1 MLRLV
6 CARLEK
12 GEHGVLYR
20 LIRCFACIDTKFR
33 AGKVESGVFF
43 KRRAET
49 LVIQRLV
56 GSLRTGKIAVFAT
69 KLLHVEHNDVGA
81 VWIDRLGNV
90 ASYGQAK

>member
-33 AGKVESGVFF
+33 AGKVEPGVVL
-43 KRRAET
+43 KRHCVSIVEK
-49 LVIQRLV
+49 RLV
-56 GSLRTGKIAVFAT
+56 AMPLTDKIAVFAT
-69 KLLHVEHNDVGA
+69 KLLHVEDN
-81 VWIDRLGNV
+81 
-90 ASYGQAK
+90 